1 VLLRV
6 LALFFLE
13 AKTKNAK
20 TTPCTVEGPLIDKGF
35 PNRVTTTFRAA
46 ITLTRRAKHWQD
58 VMLIAIRPK
67 TFVASARAAAGRVL
81 CIPDR

>member
-1 VLLRV
+1 M
-6 LALFFLE
+6 
-13 AKTKNAK
+13 
-20 TTPCTVEGPLIDKGF
+20 IDKGF